1 MHKDALLSQ
10 NIKVRKSEVPDIRGI
25 QPYLSDLENQMMI
38 QRDMDESIKENASK
52 KIAFSVFCK
61 DTVIFSLS

>member
-10 NIKVRKSEVPDIRGI
+10 NIKVRKSEIVDISDI
-25 QPYLSDLENQMMI
+25 QPYLSDLDDQQMI
-38 QRDMDESIKENASK
+38 QHDMDESIKENASK

-61 DTVIFSLS
+61 DTVTL